1 MKKRV
6 FLAAG
11 IAVLSTAVL
20 AACSSGNGNKEA
32 TKPVTY
38 AYVFSS
44 DPATLDYTV
53 SGKNSTK
60 QITGNVIDGL
70 LENDQYGNLVPS
82 VAEDWTVSKD
92 GLTYTYKIRKGIKWY
107 TNEGEEYGVKEQ
119 ATVVHDTTVDIG
131 LGIATEFLTINLKV
145 ITACELSFNA

>member
-1 MKKRV
+1 MKKSV
-6 FLAAG
+6 FLATG

-32 TKPVTY
+32 TKSVTY

-70 LENDQYGNLVPS
+70 L
-82 VAEDWTVSKD
+82 
-92 GLTYTYKIRKGIKWY
+92 
-107 TNEGEEYGVKEQ
+107 
-119 ATVVHDTTVDIG
+119 
-131 LGIATEFLTINLKV
+131 
-145 ITACELSFNA
+145 

>member
-38 AYVFSS
+38 AYVFSL
-44 DPATLDYTV
+44 DPTTLDYTV
-53 SGKNSTK
+53 SGNKSTK
-60 QITGNVIDGL
+60 QVTGNVIDGL
-70 LENDQYGNLVPS
+70 LENDQYGNCLLYTSPS
-82 VAEDWTVSKD
+82 PRD
-92 GLTYTYKIRKGIKWY
+92 
-107 TNEGEEYGVKEQ
+107 
-119 ATVVHDTTVDIG
+119 
-131 LGIATEFLTINLKV
+131 
-145 ITACELSFNA
+145 LSTSRMPSSA